1 MKLVLF
7 CTVFFT
13 LLCVS
18 AAPAADRM
26 RIAYSS
32 ISGAYL
38 GIWVAHDAGL
48 FAKEGLD
55 NQMILIPS
63 ATQLAQVTVTGD
75 VDIASLGGGPM
86 MAAVLS
92 GADLKVIGNNVNKM
106 IFSIHTK
113 PEVKSVEELRGKRIG
128 VSRFGS
134 SSDVSARY
142 ALRKFNLD
150 PQKDVILLQLGSMSS
165 IFGALR
171 SGAVDGA
178 LVSPPTQFLSE
189 KLGFKELVSI
199 TEMNFAYPNPAMA
212 VPGDLI
218 RKRPDLLD
226 RFMRAYVRG
235 VHRAI
240 TNREFTIKSL
250 AKYTTVTDSVL
261 LSKTYDFYVGKVVE
275 KAPYINMD
283 GMQNALDDLA
293 RTIPAAKTAKPEQFV
308 DLRFLDKL
316 EKSGLLNE
324 LYK

>member
-1 MKLVLF
+1 
-7 CTVFFT
+7 
-13 LLCVS
+13 
-18 AAPAADRM
+18 
-26 RIAYSS
+26 
-32 ISGAYL
+32 
-38 GIWVAHDAGL
+38 
-48 FAKEGLD
+48 
-55 NQMILIPS
+55 
-63 ATQLAQVTVTGD
+63 
-75 VDIASLGGGPM
+75 
-86 MAAVLS
+86 
-92 GADLKVIGNNVNKM
+92 VNKM

-113 PEVKSVEELRGKRIG
+113 PEVKNVEELRGKRIG
-128 VSRFGS
+128 VTRFGS

-142 ALRKFNLD
+142 ALRKYNLD

-171 SGAVDGA
+171 SGAIEGA

-189 KLGFKELVSI
+189 KIGFKELVSI
-199 TEMNFAYPNPAMA
+199 TDMDFAYPNPAMA

-235 VHRAI
+235 VHRAR
-240 TNREFTIKSL
+240 NDREFTIKSL
-250 AKYTTVTDSVL
+250 AKYTTVTDAVL
-261 LSKTYDFYVGKVVE
+261 LGKTYDFYVGKVVE
-275 KAPYINMD
+275 RAPYVNMA

-293 RTIPAAKTAKPEQFV
+293 RTILAAKTAKLEQFV